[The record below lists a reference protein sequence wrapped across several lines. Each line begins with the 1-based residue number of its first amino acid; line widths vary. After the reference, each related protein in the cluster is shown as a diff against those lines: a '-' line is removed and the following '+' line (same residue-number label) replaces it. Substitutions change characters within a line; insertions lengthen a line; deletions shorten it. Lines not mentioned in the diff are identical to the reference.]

1 MRTVCAQH
9 LNGRITKKAKNSF
22 QMTSAKSLNAKPSF
36 PLLAEVSATTV
47 WKHKGGIRPLL
58 GTPEPRACDLL
69 KSLTTPDSLL
79 ATALATYGSPGPT
92 QKSTGDDG
100 KLNTLTV
107 SAGPFNLWK
116 HREEC
121 CSRSII
127 WYIKPSKSTGLHLF
141 FTHTHKLQRFHT
153 TDHSLG

>member
-1 MRTVCAQH
+1 MRTVCAHH

-47 WKHKGGIRPLL
+47 WKHKGGVRPLL

-121 CSRSII
+121 CSRSLFGISSHLKALDCTFSLLIHTSYKGFTQQII
-127 WYIKPSKSTGLHLF
+127 L
-141 FTHTHKLQRFHT
+141 
-153 TDHSLG
+153 